1 MGEISEGLCREFHSS
16 KTLGFTLCGVVPLS
30 ILQSMQKE
38 KKRERKI
45 AEKWSAT
52 RGGGLQLPLFAP
64 FFEHAALPFHQV
76 LELGSGS
83 FQPVLHV

>member
-38 KKRERKI
+38 KKKGAKNSRIMERH
-45 AEKWSAT
+45 E
-52 RGGGLQLPLFAP
+52 GGG
-64 FFEHAALPFHQV
+64 
-76 LELGSGS
+76 
-83 FQPVLHV
+83 

>member
-38 KKRERKI
+38 KKKGAKNSRKMERH
-45 AEKWSAT
+45 E
-52 RGGGLQLPLFAP
+52 GGGLQLPLFAP